1 MGGWEGGGGGGVGE
15 YLLSQGGWCQYHR
28 FTIHKQSHVV

>member
-1 MGGWEGGGGGGVGE
+1 MGGGGGKMGE
-15 YLLSQGGWCQYHR
+15 YLLSQECWCQYHR